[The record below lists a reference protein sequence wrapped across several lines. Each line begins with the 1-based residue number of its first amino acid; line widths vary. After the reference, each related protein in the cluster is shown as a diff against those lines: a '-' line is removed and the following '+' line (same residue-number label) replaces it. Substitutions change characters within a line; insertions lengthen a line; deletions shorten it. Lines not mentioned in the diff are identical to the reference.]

1 VRAEEDG
8 IDAATQAGQ
17 RLCIFWCIALSALI
31 SNRPRPMPDWL
42 LATTTR

>member
-8 IDAATQAGQ
+8 FDAATEAASA
-17 RLCIFWCIALSALI
+17 LYIFSCIALSALI